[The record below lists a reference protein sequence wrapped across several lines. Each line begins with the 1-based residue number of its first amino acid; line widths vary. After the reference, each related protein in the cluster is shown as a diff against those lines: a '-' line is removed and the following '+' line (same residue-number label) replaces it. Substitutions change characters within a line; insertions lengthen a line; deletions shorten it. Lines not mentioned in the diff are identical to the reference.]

1 MILRITPQ
9 VIENALLP
17 EPLHGVPILNLAIVN
32 WIAEVVGVAGAG
44 AGQGVLPDEEVEI
57 GHDAGAVLRHPV
69 PLGGVGPGLA
79 GEGVV
84 DGDDGGGD
92 EAGLHVPG
100 EPHLRVPGAVVDDD
114 GGAGGGVH
122 GVARGPTAPRRR
134 SRSVS
139 QSVTGS
145 GEASPVRFNH
155 HRPRPQRGEEE
166 ARAGRRRGGHPTPTA
181 TSFCRPQQQQQQ
193 QPPPRAPEA
202 AGTDRGMEACRR
214 SEVSG
219 RRGAAGGEGSE
230 RGAWLLL
237 FSGYRGICLGVRG
250 GFRVWRRRRRLS
262 GAAGQMQAE
271 AAYY

>member
-1 MILRITPQ
+1 M
-9 VIENALLP
+9 
-17 EPLHGVPILNLAIVN
+17 N

-100 EPHLRVPGAVVDDD
+100 EPHLRVPARARHPFSSPASDSPRRTLSARRSGKREREREGGLPGAVVDDD

-181 TSFCRPQQQQQQ
+181 TSFCRRPAAAAAATTST
-193 QPPPRAPEA
+193 RA
-202 AGTDRGMEACRR
+202 R
-214 SEVSG
+214 SG
-219 RRGAAGGEGSE
+219 RHRPRNGS
-230 RGAWLLL
+230 L
-237 FSGYRGICLGVRG
+237 
-250 GFRVWRRRRRLS
+250 
-262 GAAGQMQAE
+262 
-271 AAYY
+271 